1 MMENFFLPVQAAEFD
16 ILFALQEL
24 HCGWLNVVMRI
35 FTELG
40 NSGIVWILTG
50 LVCIFSK
57 KQAVRRFDAAY
68 HVDVSYF
75 GEWCH

>member
-50 LVCIFSK
+50 LVCIFFK
-57 KQAVRRFDAAY
+57 
-68 HVDVSYF
+68 
-75 GEWCH
+75 